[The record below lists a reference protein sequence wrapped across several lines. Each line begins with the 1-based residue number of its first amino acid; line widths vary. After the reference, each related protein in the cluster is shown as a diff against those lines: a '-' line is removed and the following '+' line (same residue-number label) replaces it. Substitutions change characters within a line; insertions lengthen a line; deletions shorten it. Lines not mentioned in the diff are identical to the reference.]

1 MSEVEQD
8 EGRIRGAAE
17 LTAQEAADLL
27 NVGRPHL
34 VSLLEAGEIPFQK
47 SGSHPRVRLSDL
59 QKYRDLRDKKR
70 RKVLNDMTRKA
81 NEQGLNWD

>member
-1 MSEVEQD
+1 MSELDQD
-8 EGRIRGAAE
+8 EGQIRGAAE

-47 SGSHPRVRLSDL
+47 SGSHLRVRFSDL
-59 QKYRDLRDKKR
+59 EKYRELRDQKR
-70 RKVLNDMTRKA
+70 RKVLNDMTREA
-81 NEQGLNWD
+81 HEQGLNWD